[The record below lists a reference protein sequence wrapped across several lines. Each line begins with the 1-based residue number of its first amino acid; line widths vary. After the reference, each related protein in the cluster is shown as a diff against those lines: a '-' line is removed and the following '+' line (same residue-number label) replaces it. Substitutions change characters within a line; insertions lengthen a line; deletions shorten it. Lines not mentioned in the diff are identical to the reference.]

1 MNKTILLI
9 TLVFI
14 VSCSNSTDDVDV
26 QTIVIKGGEIHT
38 GMNEESFVGDILIE
52 GDTILEVS
60 RNSLKGDIVVDASNK
75 IITPGV
81 IAPDTQIGILEIG
94 AISETRDGGSD
105 IYSMGFSVYDAINPN
120 STLIPWNRSNGVTSA
135 ITLPDFNWD
144 PLSGMASFL
153 LLDSSLKVNGIP
165 DVALTGEIGAL
176 SSGSRAESLILLRDL
191 LEFASTLDENDISS
205 QRNIS
210 EAIWGYKIGYS
221 MDLQPRDVI
230 ALYNLLNN
238 NLPLII
244 KTNRASD
251 ILKLID
257 IKKQYGLNLILMSA
271 QEAELVKDDIAEN
284 NIPVII
290 NPFDNIPDSFDELA
304 SNIRIASSLEE
315 AGIKVMFSESRTH
328 NYHLIRQGAGNA
340 VANGMSYTGA
350 IMALTSNVAKSFSI
364 PDRGIIKKG
373 MKADIVIW
381 DDDPLEPST
390 FPHKV
395 FINGNDMDLTTRSS
409 RLTERYINKDSL
421 PNTYK

>member
-1 MNKTILLI
+1 MIRI
-9 TLVFI
+9 IFCFAFCFI
-14 VSCSNSTDDVDV
+14 SISAYS

-38 GMNEESFVGDILIE
+38 GLNEEPFVGDILID

-60 RNSLKGDIVVDASNK
+60 TKSLKGDVVVDASNK
-75 IITPGV
+75 IVTPGV

-94 AISETRDGGSD
+94 AISETRDGDSD

-144 PLSGMASFL
+144 PLSGMASYL
-153 LLDSSLKVNGIP
+153 LLDGSLRVNGMP
-165 DVALTGEIGAL
+165 DVALTGEIGAI
-176 SSGSRAESLILLRDL
+176 SSGSRAESLILLKDL
-191 LEFASTLDENDISS
+191 LEFASTLDEKDMSS
-205 QRNIS
+205 PKKIS
-210 EAIWGYKIGYS
+210 EAIEDFEIAEL
-221 MDLQPRDVI
+221 MDLHPRDVI

-257 IKKQYGLNLILMSA
+257 IKKLYGLNLILMSA
-271 QEAELVKDDIAEN
+271 QEAELVKNEIAEN
-284 NIPVII
+284 KIPVII

-304 SNIRIASSLEE
+304 SNIRISASLEE
-315 AGIKVMFSESRTH
+315 VGIKVMFSESRTH

-350 IMALTSNVAKSFSI
+350 IMALTSNVAKSFNI
-364 PDRGIIKKG
+364 TDRGILKKG
-373 MKADIVIW
+373 MKADIVVW
-381 DDDPLEPST
+381 EDDPLEPST
-390 FPHKV
+390 FPMKV
-395 FINGNDMDLTTRSS
+395 FIDGNDMDLTTRSS
-409 RLTERYINKDSL
+409 RLTERYVDKRDL

>member
-1 MNKTILLI
+1 MIKIIYCLALS
-9 TLVFI
+9 FI
-14 VSCSNSTDDVDV
+14 SISAFS
-26 QTIVIKGGEIHT
+26 QTIVIKGGEIYT
-38 GMNEESFVGDILIE
+38 GLNQESFIGDILIE

-60 RNSLKGDIVVDASNK
+60 TKPLKGDVVVDASNK

-94 AISETRDGGSD
+94 AISETRDGDSD

-153 LLDSSLKVNGIP
+153 LLDGSLRVNGMP

-191 LEFASTLDENDISS
+191 LEFAAILDEKDMASS
-205 QRNIS
+205 KKIS
-210 EAIWGYKIGYS
+210 EAIEDFEIAEL

-238 NLPLII
+238 SLPFII

-257 IKKQYGLNLILMSA
+257 IKKLYGLNLVLMSA
-271 QEAELVKDDIAEN
+271 QEATLVADEIAEN

-304 SNIRIASSLEE
+304 SNIRIASSLEK

-340 VANGMSYTGA
+340 VANGMSYIGA
-350 IMALTSNVAKSFSI
+350 IMALTSNVAESFNISE
-364 PDRGIIKKG
+364 RGRLQQG
-373 MKADIVIW
+373 MKADLVIW
-381 DDDPLEPST
+381 EGDPLEPST
-390 FPHKV
+390 FPSKV
-395 FINGNDMDLTTRSS
+395 YINGNDMDLSTRSS
-409 RLTERYINKDSL
+409 RLTERYIDKRDL

>member
-1 MNKTILLI
+1 MIKIIYCLALSFI
-9 TLVFI
+9 SISAFSQTL
-14 VSCSNSTDDVDV
+14 
-26 QTIVIKGGEIHT
+26 VIKGGEIYT
-38 GMNEESFVGDILIE
+38 GLNQESFIGDILIE

-60 RNSLKGDIVVDASNK
+60 TKPLKGDVVVDASNK

-94 AISETRDGGSD
+94 AISETRDGDSD
-105 IYSMGFSVYDAINPN
+105 IYSMGFSVFDAINPN

-153 LLDSSLKVNGIP
+153 LLDGSLRVNGMP

-191 LEFASTLDENDISS
+191 LDFASILDEKDMASS
-205 QRNIS
+205 KKIS
-210 EAIWGYKIGYS
+210 EAIEDFEIAEL

-257 IKKQYGLNLILMSA
+257 IKKLYGLNLVLMSA
-271 QEAELVKDDIAEN
+271 QEATLVANEIAEN

-304 SNIRIASSLEE
+304 SNIRIASSLEK

-340 VANGMSYTGA
+340 VANGMSYIGA
-350 IMALTSNVAKSFSI
+350 IMALTSNVAESFNI
-364 PDRGIIKKG
+364 PERGRLQQG
-373 MKADIVIW
+373 MKADLVIW
-381 DDDPLEPST
+381 EGDPLEPST
-390 FPHKV
+390 FPSKV
-395 FINGNDMDLTTRSS
+395 FINGNDMDLSTRSS
-409 RLTERYINKDSL
+409 RLTERYIDKRDL

>member
-1 MNKTILLI
+1 MIKKIFCFALSFLSINA
-9 TLVFI
+9 F
-14 VSCSNSTDDVDV
+14 S
-26 QTIVIKGGEIHT
+26 QTIVIKGGEIYT
-38 GMNEESFVGDILIE
+38 GLNEEPFIGDILIE

-60 RNSLKGDIVVDASNK
+60 KTPLEGDVIVDAANQ

-94 AISETRDGGSD
+94 AISETRDGDSNM
-105 IYSMGFSVYDAINPN
+105 YSMGFSVYDAINPN

-144 PLSGMASFL
+144 PLSGMASYFL
-153 LLDSSLKVNGIP
+153 LDGSLRVNGIA
-165 DVALTGEIGAL
+165 DIALTGEIGAL
-176 SSGSRAESLILLRDL
+176 SSGSRAESLILLKDL
-191 LEFASTLDENDISS
+191 LEFASTLSEKDISS
-205 QRNIS
+205 PKEIS
-210 EAIWGYKIGYS
+210 EAMEDFEITYL
-221 MDLQPRDVI
+221 MELQPRDVI
-230 ALYNLLNN
+230 ALYKLLNN

-244 KTNRASD
+244 NVNRASD

-257 IKKQYGLNLILMSA
+257 IKKLYGLNLILMSA
-271 QEAELVKDDIAEN
+271 QEAELVKDEIAEN

-304 SNIRIASSLEE
+304 SNIRIAASLEE
-315 AGIKVMFSESRTH
+315 EGIKIMFSESRTH

-350 IMALTSNVAKSFSI
+350 IMALTSNVAKSFNI
-364 PDRGIIKKG
+364 TDRGTLEKG

-381 DDDPLEPST
+381 EDDPLEPST
-390 FPHKV
+390 YPNKV

-409 RLTERYINKDSL
+409 RLTERYVDKSDL
-421 PNTYK
+421 PSTYK

>member
-1 MNKTILLI
+1 MNKKIFFFALCLI
-9 TLVFI
+9 SISAL
-14 VSCSNSTDDVDV
+14 SK
-26 QTIVIKGGEIHT
+26 TIVIKGGEIHT
-38 GMNEESFVGDILIE
+38 GLNEESFVGDILIE

-60 RNSLKGDIVVDASNK
+60 SKSLRGDITIDASDK

-94 AISETRDGGSD
+94 AISETTDGGSD
-105 IYSMGFSVYDAINPN
+105 IYSMGFSVYEAINPN

-153 LLDSSLKVNGIP
+153 ILDSNLRVNGLP

-176 SSGSRAESLILLRDL
+176 SSGSRAESLILLKDL
-191 LEFASTLDENDISS
+191 LELASTLDEKDISS
-205 QRNIS
+205 PKKIS
-210 EAIWGYKIGYS
+210 EAVEDFEIAET
-221 MDLQPRDVI
+221 MDLHPRDVI

-238 NLPLII
+238 DLPLII

-257 IKKQYGLNLILMSA
+257 IKKLYGLNLILMSA
-271 QEAELVKDDIAEN
+271 QEAELVKEEIAVN
-284 NIPVII
+284 NISVIV

-304 SNIRIASSLEE
+304 SNIRIAASLEK

-350 IMALTSNVAKSFSI
+350 IMALTSNVAKSFNI
-364 PDRGIIKKG
+364 PDRGILEKG

-381 DDDPLEPST
+381 EDDPLEPST
-390 FPHKV
+390 FPAKV
-395 FINGNDMDLTTRSS
+395 FINGIDMDLTTRSS
-409 RLTERYINKDSL
+409 RLTKRYVDKRDL

>member
-1 MNKTILLI
+1 MNKVIFFFALSLI
-9 TLVFI
+9 SIHTY
-14 VSCSNSTDDVDV
+14 S
-26 QTIVIKGGEIHT
+26 QTTVIRGGEIHT
-38 GMNEESFVGDILIE
+38 GLNEEPFIGDILIE

-60 RNSLKGDIVVDASNK
+60 RNALKGDFIIDAANS

-94 AISETRDGGSD
+94 ALSETRDGDSNM
-105 IYSMGFSVYDAINPN
+105 YSMGFSVYDAINPN

-144 PLSGMASFL
+144 PLSGMASYFL
-153 LLDSSLKVNGIP
+153 LDGSLRVNGIP
-165 DVALTGEIGAL
+165 DIALTGEIGAI
-176 SSGSRAESLILLRDL
+176 SSGSRAESLILLKDL
-191 LEFASTLDENDISS
+191 LEFASNLSEKDISS
-205 QRNIS
+205 SMKIS
-210 EAIWGYKIGYS
+210 EAMES
-221 MDLQPRDVI
+221 FEVTELMELQPRDVI
-230 ALYNLLNN
+230 ALYNLLNK

-244 KTNRASD
+244 NVNRASD

-257 IKKQYGLNLILMSA
+257 IKKIYGLNLILMSA
-271 QEAELVKDDIAEN
+271 QEAELVKNEIAEN
-284 NIPVII
+284 SIPVII

-304 SNIRIASSLEE
+304 SSIRIAASLEK

-350 IMALTSNVAKSFSI
+350 IMALTSNVAKSFNI
-364 PDRGIIKKG
+364 PDRGILQKG

-381 DDDPLEPST
+381 ENDPLEPST
-390 FPHKV
+390 FPEKV
-395 FINGNDMDLTTRSS
+395 FINGNEMDLTTRSS
-409 RLTERYINKDSL
+409 RLTKRYTDKRDL

>member
-1 MNKTILLI
+1 MNKVIFFFALSLI
-9 TLVFI
+9 SIHTY
-14 VSCSNSTDDVDV
+14 S
-26 QTIVIKGGEIHT
+26 QTTVIRGGEIHT
-38 GMNEESFVGDILIE
+38 GLNEEPFVGDILIE

-60 RNSLKGDIVVDASNK
+60 RNALKGDLIIDAANS

-94 AISETRDGGSD
+94 ALSETRDGDSNM
-105 IYSMGFSVYDAINPN
+105 YSMGFSVYDAINPN

-144 PLSGMASFL
+144 PLSGMASYFL
-153 LLDSSLKVNGIP
+153 LDGSLRVNGIP
-165 DVALTGEIGAL
+165 DIALTGEIGAI
-176 SSGSRAESLILLRDL
+176 SSGSRAESLILLKDL
-191 LEFASTLDENDISS
+191 LEFASNLSEKDISS
-205 QRNIS
+205 SMKIS
-210 EAIWGYKIGYS
+210 EAMESFEVAKL
-221 MDLQPRDVI
+221 MELQPRDVI
-230 ALYNLLNN
+230 ALYNLLNKK
-238 NLPLII
+238 LPLII
-244 KTNRASD
+244 NVNRASD

-257 IKKQYGLNLILMSA
+257 IKKLYGLNLILMSA
-271 QEAELVKDDIAEN
+271 QEAELVKNEIAKN
-284 NIPVII
+284 SIPVII

-304 SNIRIASSLEE
+304 SSIRIAASLEE

-350 IMALTSNVAKSFSI
+350 IMALTSNVAKSFNI
-364 PDRGIIKKG
+364 PDRGILQKG

-381 DDDPLEPST
+381 EDDPLEPST
-390 FPHKV
+390 FPEKV

-409 RLTERYINKDSL
+409 RLTKRYTDKRDL

>member
-1 MNKTILLI
+1 MIKIIYCLALSFI
-9 TLVFI
+9 SISAFSQTL
-14 VSCSNSTDDVDV
+14 
-26 QTIVIKGGEIHT
+26 VIKGGEIYT
-38 GMNEESFVGDILIE
+38 GLNQESFIGDILIE

-60 RNSLKGDIVVDASNK
+60 TKPLKGDVVVDASNK

-94 AISETRDGGSD
+94 AISETRDGDSD
-105 IYSMGFSVYDAINPN
+105 IYSMGFSVFDAINPN

-153 LLDSSLKVNGIP
+153 LLDGSLRVNGMP

-191 LEFASTLDENDISS
+191 LDFASILDEKDMASS
-205 QRNIS
+205 KKIS
-210 EAIWGYKIGYS
+210 EAIEDFEIAEL

-257 IKKQYGLNLILMSA
+257 IKKLYGLNLVLMSA
-271 QEAELVKDDIAEN
+271 QEATLVADEIAEN

-304 SNIRIASSLEE
+304 SNIRIAASLEK

-350 IMALTSNVAKSFSI
+350 IMALTSNVAESFNI
-364 PDRGIIKKG
+364 PERGRLQQG
-373 MKADIVIW
+373 MKADLVIW
-381 DDDPLEPST
+381 EGDPLEPST
-390 FPHKV
+390 FPSKV
-395 FINGNDMDLTTRSS
+395 YINGNDMDLSTRSS
-409 RLTERYINKDSL
+409 RLTERYVDKRDL

>member
-1 MNKTILLI
+1 MNKIIYCFALS
-9 TLVFI
+9 FI
-14 VSCSNSTDDVDV
+14 STSIFS
-26 QTIVIKGGEIHT
+26 QTTVIKGGEIHT
-38 GMNEESFVGDILIE
+38 GLNQESFVGDILIE

-60 RNSLKGDIVVDASNK
+60 TNPLKGDIVVDATNK

-94 AISETRDGGSD
+94 AISETRDGDSEM
-105 IYSMGFSVYDAINPN
+105 YSMGFSVYDAINPN

-153 LLDSSLKVNGIP
+153 LLDGSLRVNGMA
-165 DVALTGEIGAL
+165 DVALTGEIGAV

-191 LEFASTLDENDISS
+191 LEFASVLDEKDMASPKK
-205 QRNIS
+205 IS
-210 EAIWGYKIGYS
+210 EAIEDFEIAEL

-257 IKKQYGLNLILMSA
+257 IKNLYELNLILMSA
-271 QEAELVKDDIAEN
+271 QEAELVKGDIAKN
-284 NIPVII
+284 NIPVIV

-304 SNIRIASSLEE
+304 SNIRIAASLEE

-350 IMALTSNVAKSFSI
+350 IMALTSNVAKSFNI
-364 PDRGIIKKG
+364 PDRGLLQNG

-381 DDDPLEPST
+381 EDDPLEPST
-390 FPHKV
+390 FPVKV
-395 FINGNDMDLTTRSS
+395 FRNGNDMDLTTRSS
-409 RLTERYINKDSL
+409 RLTERYVDKRDL

>member
-1 MNKTILLI
+1 MNKKIFFFALCLI
-9 TLVFI
+9 SISAL
-14 VSCSNSTDDVDV
+14 SK
-26 QTIVIKGGEIHT
+26 TIVIKGGEIHT
-38 GMNEESFVGDILIE
+38 GLNEESFVGDILIE

-60 RNSLKGDIVVDASNK
+60 SKSLRGDITIDASDK

-94 AISETRDGGSD
+94 AISETTDGGSD
-105 IYSMGFSVYDAINPN
+105 IYSMGFSVYEAINPN

-153 LLDSSLKVNGIP
+153 ILDSNLRVNGLP

-176 SSGSRAESLILLRDL
+176 SSGSRAESLILLKDL
-191 LEFASTLDENDISS
+191 LELASTLDEKDISS
-205 QRNIS
+205 SKKIS
-210 EAIWGYKIGYS
+210 EAVDDFEIAET
-221 MDLQPRDVI
+221 MDLHPRDVI

-238 NLPLII
+238 DLPLII

-257 IKKQYGLNLILMSA
+257 IKKLYGLNLILMSA
-271 QEAELVKDDIAEN
+271 QEAELVKEEIAVN
-284 NIPVII
+284 NISVIV

-304 SNIRIASSLEE
+304 SNIRIAASLEK

-350 IMALTSNVAKSFSI
+350 IMALTSNVAKSFNI
-364 PDRGIIKKG
+364 PDRGSLEKG

-381 DDDPLEPST
+381 EADPLEPST
-390 FPHKV
+390 FPAKV

-409 RLTERYINKDSL
+409 RLTKRYIDKRDL

>member
-1 MNKTILLI
+1 MIRIIYCFALC
-9 TLVFI
+9 FI
-14 VSCSNSTDDVDV
+14 SISAYS

-38 GMNEESFVGDILIE
+38 GLNEEPFIGDILIQ

-60 RNSLKGDIVVDASNK
+60 TKSLKGDVVVDASNK

-94 AISETRDGGSD
+94 AISETRDGDSD

-144 PLSGMASFL
+144 PLSGMASYL
-153 LLDSSLKVNGIP
+153 LLDGSLRVNGMP
-165 DVALTGEIGAL
+165 DVALTGEIGAV
-176 SSGSRAESLILLRDL
+176 SSGSRAESLILLKDL
-191 LEFASTLDENDISS
+191 LEFASMLDEKDMSS
-205 QRNIS
+205 PKKIS
-210 EAIWGYKIGYS
+210 EAIEDFEIAEL
-221 MDLQPRDVI
+221 MDLHPRDVI

-238 NLPLII
+238 NLPLVI

-257 IKKQYGLNLILMSA
+257 IKKLYGLNLILMSA
-271 QEAELVKDDIAEN
+271 QEAELVKNEIAEN
-284 NIPVII
+284 KIPVII

-304 SNIRIASSLEE
+304 SNIRISASLEE
-315 AGIKVMFSESRTH
+315 VGIKVMFSESRTH

-350 IMALTSNVAKSFSI
+350 IMALTSNVAKSFNI
-364 PDRGIIKKG
+364 TDRGILKKG
-373 MKADIVIW
+373 MKADIVVW
-381 DDDPLEPST
+381 EDDPLEPST
-390 FPHKV
+390 FPMKV
-395 FINGNDMDLTTRSS
+395 FIDGNDMDLTTRSS
-409 RLTERYINKDSL
+409 RLTERYVDKRDL

>member
-1 MNKTILLI
+1 MNKVIFFFALSLI
-9 TLVFI
+9 SIHTY
-14 VSCSNSTDDVDV
+14 S
-26 QTIVIKGGEIHT
+26 QTTVIRGGEIHT
-38 GMNEESFVGDILIE
+38 GLNEEPFVGDILIE

-60 RNSLKGDIVVDASNK
+60 RNALKGDLIIDAANS

-94 AISETRDGGSD
+94 ALSETRDGDSNM
-105 IYSMGFSVYDAINPN
+105 YSMGFSVYDAINPN

-144 PLSGMASFL
+144 PLSGMASYFL
-153 LLDSSLKVNGIP
+153 LDGSLRVNGIP
-165 DVALTGEIGAL
+165 DIALTGEIGAI
-176 SSGSRAESLILLRDL
+176 SSGSRAESLILLKDL
-191 LEFASTLDENDISS
+191 LEFASNLSEKDISS
-205 QRNIS
+205 SMKIS
-210 EAIWGYKIGYS
+210 EAMES
-221 MDLQPRDVI
+221 FEVAELMELQPRDVI
-230 ALYNLLNN
+230 ALYNLLNKK
-238 NLPLII
+238 LPLII
-244 KTNRASD
+244 NVNRASD

-257 IKKQYGLNLILMSA
+257 IKKLYGLNLILMSA
-271 QEAELVKDDIAEN
+271 QEAELVKNEIAKN
-284 NIPVII
+284 SIPVII

-304 SNIRIASSLEE
+304 SSIRIAASLEE

-350 IMALTSNVAKSFSI
+350 IMALTSNVAKSFNI
-364 PDRGIIKKG
+364 PDRGILQKG

-381 DDDPLEPST
+381 EDDPLEPST
-390 FPHKV
+390 FPEKV

-409 RLTERYINKDSL
+409 RLTKRYTDKRDL

>member
-1 MNKTILLI
+1 MIRIIYCFALCFLSI
-9 TLVFI
+9 
-14 VSCSNSTDDVDV
+14 SAYS

-38 GMNEESFVGDILIE
+38 GLNEEPFVGDILIE

-60 RNSLKGDIVVDASNK
+60 TKSLKGDVVVDASNK

-94 AISETRDGGSD
+94 AISETRDGDSD

-144 PLSGMASFL
+144 PLSGMASYL
-153 LLDSSLKVNGIP
+153 LLDGSLRVNGMP
-165 DVALTGEIGAL
+165 DVALTGEIGAV
-176 SSGSRAESLILLRDL
+176 SSGSRAERLIVVKDL
-191 LEFASTLDENDISS
+191 LEFASKLDEKDMSS
-205 QRNIS
+205 PKKIS
-210 EAIWGYKIGYS
+210 EAIEDFEIAEL
-221 MDLQPRDVI
+221 MDLHPRDVI
-230 ALYNLLNN
+230 ALYNLLNK
-238 NLPLII
+238 NLPLVI

-257 IKKQYGLNLILMSA
+257 IKKLYRLNLILMSA
-271 QEAELVKDDIAEN
+271 QEAELVKNEIAEN
-284 NIPVII
+284 KIPVII

-304 SNIRIASSLEE
+304 SNIRISASLEE
-315 AGIKVMFSESRTH
+315 VGIKVMFSESRTH

-350 IMALTSNVAKSFSI
+350 IMALTSNVAKSFNI
-364 PDRGIIKKG
+364 TDRGILKKG
-373 MKADIVIW
+373 MKADIVVW

-390 FPHKV
+390 FPMKV
-395 FINGNDMDLTTRSS
+395 FIDGNDMDLTTRSS
-409 RLTERYINKDSL
+409 RLTERYVDKRDL

>member
-1 MNKTILLI
+1 MIKIIHCLA
-9 TLVFI
+9 VSFI
-14 VSCSNSTDDVDV
+14 SISAFS
-26 QTIVIKGGEIHT
+26 QKIVIKGGEIYT
-38 GMNEESFVGDILIE
+38 GLNQESFIGDILIE
-52 GDTILEVS
+52 GNTILEVS
-60 RNSLKGDIVVDASNK
+60 TKSLKGDVVVDASNK

-94 AISETRDGGSD
+94 AISETRDGDSD
-105 IYSMGFSVYDAINPN
+105 IYSMGFSVFDAINPN

-153 LLDSSLKVNGIP
+153 LLDGSLRVNGMA

-191 LEFASTLDENDISS
+191 LEFASILDEKDMASS
-205 QRNIS
+205 KKIS
-210 EAIWGYKIGYS
+210 EAIEDFEIAEL

-257 IKKQYGLNLILMSA
+257 IKKLYGLNLVLMSA
-271 QEAELVKDDIAEN
+271 QEATLVADEIAVN
-284 NIPVII
+284 NIPVIV

-304 SNIRIASSLEE
+304 SNIRIAASLEK

-350 IMALTSNVAKSFSI
+350 IMALTSNVAESFNI
-364 PDRGIIKKG
+364 PERGRLQQG
-373 MKADIVIW
+373 MKADLVIW
-381 DDDPLEPST
+381 GGDPLEPST
-390 FPHKV
+390 FPSKV
-395 FINGNDMDLTTRSS
+395 YINGNDMDLSTRSS
-409 RLTERYINKDSL
+409 RLTERYIDKRDL

>member
-1 MNKTILLI
+1 MIKII
-9 TLVFI
+9 YCLVLSF
-14 VSCSNSTDDVDV
+14 VSISAFS
-26 QTIVIKGGEIHT
+26 QTIVIKGGEIYT
-38 GMNEESFVGDILIE
+38 GLNQESFIGDILIE

-60 RNSLKGDIVVDASNK
+60 TQSLKGDVVVDASNK

-94 AISETRDGGSD
+94 AISETRDGDSD

-153 LLDSSLKVNGIP
+153 LLDGSLRVNGIP

-191 LEFASTLDENDISS
+191 LEFASILDEKDMASS
-205 QRNIS
+205 KKIS
-210 EAIWGYKIGYS
+210 EAIEDFEIAEL
-221 MDLQPRDVI
+221 MDLQPRDVM

-257 IKKQYGLNLILMSA
+257 IKKLYGLNLVLMSA
-271 QEAELVKDDIAEN
+271 QEATLVADEIAEN

-304 SNIRIASSLEE
+304 SNIRIASSLEK

-340 VANGMSYTGA
+340 VANGMSYIGA
-350 IMALTSNVAKSFSI
+350 IMALTSNVAESFNI
-364 PDRGIIKKG
+364 PERGRLQQG
-373 MKADIVIW
+373 MKADLVIW
-381 DDDPLEPST
+381 ADDPLEPST
-390 FPHKV
+390 FPSKV
-395 FINGNDMDLTTRSS
+395 FINGNDMDLSTRAS
-409 RLTERYINKDSL
+409 RLTERYIDKRDL

>member
-1 MNKTILLI
+1 MNKIIYCFALSLI
-9 TLVFI
+9 
-14 VSCSNSTDDVDV
+14 STSIFS
-26 QTIVIKGGEIHT
+26 QTTVIKGGEIHT
-38 GMNEESFVGDILIE
+38 GLNQESFIGDILIE

-60 RNSLKGDIVVDASNK
+60 SNPLKGDIVVDATNK
-75 IITPGV
+75 VITPGV

-94 AISETRDGGSD
+94 AISETRDGDSEM
-105 IYSMGFSVYDAINPN
+105 YSMGFSVYDAINPN

-153 LLDSSLKVNGIP
+153 LLDGSLRVNGMA
-165 DVALTGEIGAL
+165 DVALTGEIGAV

-191 LEFASTLDENDISS
+191 LEFASALEEKDMASPKK
-205 QRNIS
+205 IS
-210 EAIWGYKIGYS
+210 EAIEDFEIAEL

-257 IKKQYGLNLILMSA
+257 IKNLYELNLILMSA
-271 QEAELVKDDIAEN
+271 QEAELVKGDIAKN
-284 NIPVII
+284 NIPVIV

-304 SNIRIASSLEE
+304 SNIRIAASLEE

-350 IMALTSNVAKSFSI
+350 IMALTSNVAKSFNI
-364 PDRGIIKKG
+364 PDRGLLQNG

-381 DDDPLEPST
+381 EDDPLEPST
-390 FPHKV
+390 FPVKV

-409 RLTERYINKDSL
+409 RLTERYIDKRDL

>member
-1 MNKTILLI
+1 MIRIIYCFALC
-9 TLVFI
+9 FI
-14 VSCSNSTDDVDV
+14 SISAFS

-38 GMNEESFVGDILIE
+38 GLNEEPFVGDILIQ

-60 RNSLKGDIVVDASNK
+60 TKSLKGDVVVDATNK

-94 AISETRDGGSD
+94 AISETRDGDSD

-144 PLSGMASFL
+144 PLSGMASYL
-153 LLDSSLKVNGIP
+153 LLDGSLRVNGMP
-165 DVALTGEIGAL
+165 DVALTGEIGAI
-176 SSGSRAESLILLRDL
+176 SSGSRAESLILLKDL
-191 LEFASTLDENDISS
+191 LEFASTLDEKDMSS
-205 QRNIS
+205 PKKIS
-210 EAIWGYKIGYS
+210 EAIEDFEIAEL
-221 MDLQPRDVI
+221 MDLHPRDVI

-257 IKKQYGLNLILMSA
+257 IKKLYGLNLILMSA
-271 QEAELVKDDIAEN
+271 QEAELVKNEIAEN

-304 SNIRIASSLEE
+304 SNIRISASLEE
-315 AGIKVMFSESRTH
+315 VGIKVMFSESRTH

-350 IMALTSNVAKSFSI
+350 IMALTSNVAKSFNI
-364 PDRGIIKKG
+364 TDRGILKKG
-373 MKADIVIW
+373 MKADIVVW
-381 DDDPLEPST
+381 EDDPLEPST
-390 FPHKV
+390 FPMKV
-395 FINGNDMDLTTRSS
+395 FIDGNDMDLTTRSS
-409 RLTERYINKDSL
+409 RLTERYVDKRDL

>member
-1 MNKTILLI
+1 MIKKIFCFALSFLSINA
-9 TLVFI
+9 F
-14 VSCSNSTDDVDV
+14 S
-26 QTIVIKGGEIHT
+26 QTIVIKGGEIYT
-38 GMNEESFVGDILIE
+38 GLNEEPFIGDILIE

-60 RNSLKGDIVVDASNK
+60 KTPLEGDVIVDAANQ

-94 AISETRDGGSD
+94 AISETRDGDSNM
-105 IYSMGFSVYDAINPN
+105 YSMGFSVYDAINPN

-144 PLSGMASFL
+144 PLSGMASYFL
-153 LLDSSLKVNGIP
+153 LDGSLRVNGIA
-165 DVALTGEIGAL
+165 DIALTGEIGAL
-176 SSGSRAESLILLRDL
+176 SSGSRAESLILLKDL
-191 LEFASTLDENDISS
+191 LEFASTLSEKDISS
-205 QRNIS
+205 PKEIS
-210 EAIWGYKIGYS
+210 EAMEDFEITYL
-221 MDLQPRDVI
+221 MELQPRDVI
-230 ALYNLLNN
+230 ALYKLLNN

-244 KTNRASD
+244 NVNRASD

-257 IKKQYGLNLILMSA
+257 IKKLYGLNLILMSA
-271 QEAELVKDDIAEN
+271 QEAELVKDEIAEN

-304 SNIRIASSLEE
+304 SNIRIAASLEE
-315 AGIKVMFSESRTH
+315 AGIKIMFSESRTH

-350 IMALTSNVAKSFSI
+350 IMALTSNVAKSFNI
-364 PDRGIIKKG
+364 TDRGTLEKG

-381 DDDPLEPST
+381 EDDPLEPST
-390 FPHKV
+390 YPNKV

-409 RLTERYINKDSL
+409 RLTERYVDKSDL
-421 PNTYK
+421 PSTYK

>member
-1 MNKTILLI
+1 MIKIIYCLALSFI
-9 TLVFI
+9 SISAFSQTL
-14 VSCSNSTDDVDV
+14 
-26 QTIVIKGGEIHT
+26 VIKGGEIYT
-38 GMNEESFVGDILIE
+38 GLNQESFIGDILIE

-60 RNSLKGDIVVDASNK
+60 TKPLKGDVVVDASNK

-94 AISETRDGGSD
+94 AISETRDGDSD

-144 PLSGMASFL
+144 PLSGRASVL
-153 LLDSSLKVNGIP
+153 LLDGSLRVNGMR

-191 LEFASTLDENDISS
+191 LEFASILDEKDMASS
-205 QRNIS
+205 KKIS
-210 EAIWGYKIGYS
+210 EAIEDFEIAEL

-257 IKKQYGLNLILMSA
+257 IKKLYGLNLILMSA
-271 QEAELVKDDIAEN
+271 QEATLVADEIAEN

-304 SNIRIASSLEE
+304 SNIRIASSLEK

-340 VANGMSYTGA
+340 VANGMSYIGA
-350 IMALTSNVAKSFSI
+350 IMALTSNVAKSFNI
-364 PDRGIIKKG
+364 PDRGLLQNG

-381 DDDPLEPST
+381 EDDPLEPST
-390 FPHKV
+390 FPVKV

-409 RLTERYINKDSL
+409 RLTERYVDKRDL

>member
-1 MNKTILLI
+1 MIKIIYCLALS
-9 TLVFI
+9 FI
-14 VSCSNSTDDVDV
+14 SSSAFS
-26 QTIVIKGGEIHT
+26 QTIVIKGGEIYT
-38 GMNEESFVGDILIE
+38 GLNQESFIGHILIE

-60 RNSLKGDIVVDASNK
+60 TKPLKGDVIVDASNK

-94 AISETRDGGSD
+94 AISETRDGDSD

-153 LLDSSLKVNGIP
+153 LLDGSLRVNGMP

-191 LEFASTLDENDISS
+191 LEFASVLDEKDMSSSKKISG
-205 QRNIS
+205 
-210 EAIWGYKIGYS
+210 AIEDFEIAEL

-230 ALYNLLNN
+230 ALYNLLNK

-257 IKKQYGLNLILMSA
+257 IKKLYGLNLVLMSA
-271 QEAELVKDDIAEN
+271 QEATLVADEIAEN
-284 NIPVII
+284 NIPVIV

-304 SNIRIASSLEE
+304 SNIRIASSLEK

-350 IMALTSNVAKSFSI
+350 IMALTSNVAESFNI
-364 PDRGIIKKG
+364 PERGRLQQG
-373 MKADIVIW
+373 MKADLVIW
-381 DDDPLEPST
+381 GGDPLEPST
-390 FPHKV
+390 FPSKV
-395 FINGNDMDLTTRSS
+395 YINGNDMDLSTRSS
-409 RLTERYINKDSL
+409 RLTERYIDKRDL

>member
-1 MNKTILLI
+1 MIRIIYCFALCFISISAYSQTIL
-9 TLVFI
+9 
-14 VSCSNSTDDVDV
+14 
-26 QTIVIKGGEIHT
+26 IKGGEIHT
-38 GMNEESFVGDILIE
+38 GLNEEPFVGDILIE

-60 RNSLKGDIVVDASNK
+60 TKSLKGDVVVDASNK

-94 AISETRDGGSD
+94 AISETRDGDSD

-120 STLIPWNRSNGVTSA
+120 SLIPWNRSNGVTSA

-144 PLSGMASFL
+144 PLSGMASYL
-153 LLDSSLKVNGIP
+153 LLDGSLRVNGMP
-165 DVALTGEIGAL
+165 DVALTGEIGAV
-176 SSGSRAESLILLRDL
+176 SSGSRAESLILLKDL
-191 LEFASTLDENDISS
+191 LEFASTLDEKDMSS
-205 QRNIS
+205 PKKIS
-210 EAIWGYKIGYS
+210 EAIEDFEIAEL
-221 MDLQPRDVI
+221 MDLHPRDVI

-257 IKKQYGLNLILMSA
+257 IKKLYGLNLILMSA
-271 QEAELVKDDIAEN
+271 QEAALVKNEIAEN
-284 NIPVII
+284 KIPVII

-304 SNIRIASSLEE
+304 SNIRISASLEE
-315 AGIKVMFSESRTH
+315 VGIKVMFSESRTH

-350 IMALTSNVAKSFSI
+350 IMALTSNVAKSFNI
-364 PDRGIIKKG
+364 TDRGILKKG
-373 MKADIVIW
+373 MKADIVVW
-381 DDDPLEPST
+381 EDDPLEPST
-390 FPHKV
+390 FPMKV
-395 FINGNDMDLTTRSS
+395 FIDGNDMDLTTRSS
-409 RLTERYINKDSL
+409 RLTERYVDKRDL

>member
-1 MNKTILLI
+1 MIKIIYCLALSFI
-9 TLVFI
+9 SISAFSQTL
-14 VSCSNSTDDVDV
+14 
-26 QTIVIKGGEIHT
+26 VIKGGEIYT
-38 GMNEESFVGDILIE
+38 GLNQESFIGDILIE

-60 RNSLKGDIVVDASNK
+60 TKPLKGDVVVDASNK

-94 AISETRDGGSD
+94 AISETRDGDSD
-105 IYSMGFSVYDAINPN
+105 IYSMGFSVFDAINPN

-153 LLDSSLKVNGIP
+153 LLDGSLRVNGMP

-191 LEFASTLDENDISS
+191 LEFASILDEKDMASS
-205 QRNIS
+205 KKIS
-210 EAIWGYKIGYS
+210 EAIEDFEIAEL

-257 IKKQYGLNLILMSA
+257 IKKLYRLNLVLMSA
-271 QEAELVKDDIAEN
+271 QEATLVADEIAEN

-304 SNIRIASSLEE
+304 SNIRIASSLEK

-350 IMALTSNVAKSFSI
+350 IMALTSNVAESFNI
-364 PDRGIIKKG
+364 PERGRLQQG
-373 MKADIVIW
+373 MKADLVIW
-381 DDDPLEPST
+381 EGDPLEPST
-390 FPHKV
+390 FPSKV
-395 FINGNDMDLTTRSS
+395 YINGNDMDLSTRSS
-409 RLTERYINKDSL
+409 RLTERYVDKRDL

>member
-1 MNKTILLI
+1 MIRIIFCFALC
-9 TLVFI
+9 FI
-14 VSCSNSTDDVDV
+14 SISAYS

-38 GMNEESFVGDILIE
+38 GLNEEPFVGDILVD

-60 RNSLKGDIVVDASNK
+60 TKSLKGDVVVDASNK
-75 IITPGV
+75 IVTPGV

-94 AISETRDGGSD
+94 AISETRDGDSD

-144 PLSGMASFL
+144 PLSGMASYL
-153 LLDSSLKVNGIP
+153 LLDSSLRVNGMP
-165 DVALTGEIGAL
+165 DVALTGEIGAV
-176 SSGSRAESLILLRDL
+176 SSGSRAESLILLKDL
-191 LEFASTLDENDISS
+191 LEFASMLDEKDMSS
-205 QRNIS
+205 PKKIS
-210 EAIWGYKIGYS
+210 EAIEDFEIAEL
-221 MDLQPRDVI
+221 MDLHPRDVI

-238 NLPLII
+238 NLPLVI

-257 IKKQYGLNLILMSA
+257 IKKLYGLNLILMSA
-271 QEAELVKDDIAEN
+271 QEAELVKNEIAEN
-284 NIPVII
+284 KIPVII

-304 SNIRIASSLEE
+304 SNIRISASLEE
-315 AGIKVMFSESRTH
+315 VGIKVMFSESRTH

-350 IMALTSNVAKSFSI
+350 IMALTSNVAKSFNI
-364 PDRGIIKKG
+364 TDRGILKKG
-373 MKADIVIW
+373 MKADIVVW
-381 DDDPLEPST
+381 EDDPLEPST
-390 FPHKV
+390 FPMKV

-409 RLTERYINKDSL
+409 RLTERYVDKRDL

>member
-1 MNKTILLI
+1 MIRIIYCFALC
-9 TLVFI
+9 FI
-14 VSCSNSTDDVDV
+14 SISAFS

-38 GMNEESFVGDILIE
+38 GLNEEPFVGDILIQ

-60 RNSLKGDIVVDASNK
+60 TKSLKGDLVVDATNK

-94 AISETRDGGSD
+94 AISETRDGDSD

-144 PLSGMASFL
+144 PLSGMASYL
-153 LLDSSLKVNGIP
+153 LLDGSLRVNGMP
-165 DVALTGEIGAL
+165 DVALTGEIGAI
-176 SSGSRAESLILLRDL
+176 SSGSRAESLILLKDL
-191 LEFASTLDENDISS
+191 LEFASTLDEKDMSS
-205 QRNIS
+205 PKKIS
-210 EAIWGYKIGYS
+210 EAIEDFEIAEL
-221 MDLQPRDVI
+221 MDLHPRDVI

-257 IKKQYGLNLILMSA
+257 IKKLYGLNLILMSA
-271 QEAELVKDDIAEN
+271 QEAELVKNEIAEN

-304 SNIRIASSLEE
+304 SNIRISASLEE
-315 AGIKVMFSESRTH
+315 VGIKVMFSESRTH

-350 IMALTSNVAKSFSI
+350 IMALTSNVAKSFNI
-364 PDRGIIKKG
+364 TDRGILKKG
-373 MKADIVIW
+373 MKADIVVW
-381 DDDPLEPST
+381 EDDPLEPST
-390 FPHKV
+390 FPMKV
-395 FINGNDMDLTTRSS
+395 FIDGNDMDLTTRSS
-409 RLTERYINKDSL
+409 RLTERYVDKRDL

>member
-1 MNKTILLI
+1 MSK
-9 TLVFI
+9 
-14 VSCSNSTDDVDV
+14 
-26 QTIVIKGGEIHT
+26 TIVIKGGEIHT
-38 GMNEESFVGDILIE
+38 GLNEESFVGDILIE

-60 RNSLKGDIVVDASNK
+60 SKSLRGDITIDASDK

-94 AISETRDGGSD
+94 SISETTDGGSD
-105 IYSMGFSVYDAINPN
+105 IYSMGFSVYEAINPN

-153 LLDSSLKVNGIP
+153 ILDSNLRVNGLP

-176 SSGSRAESLILLRDL
+176 SSGSRAESLILLKDL
-191 LEFASTLDENDISS
+191 LELASTLDEKDISS
-205 QRNIS
+205 SKKIS
-210 EAIWGYKIGYS
+210 EAVDDFEIAET
-221 MDLQPRDVI
+221 MDLHPRDVI

-238 NLPLII
+238 DLPLII

-257 IKKQYGLNLILMSA
+257 IKKLYGLNLILMSA
-271 QEAELVKDDIAEN
+271 QEAELVKEEIAVN
-284 NIPVII
+284 NISVIV

-304 SNIRIASSLEE
+304 SNIRIAASLEE

-350 IMALTSNVAKSFSI
+350 IMALTSNVAKSFNI
-364 PDRGIIKKG
+364 PDRGSLEKG

-381 DDDPLEPST
+381 EADPLEPST
-390 FPHKV
+390 FPAKV

-409 RLTERYINKDSL
+409 RLTKRYIDKRDL

>member
-1 MNKTILLI
+1 MIRLIYCFALSFISISAFSQTIL
-9 TLVFI
+9 
-14 VSCSNSTDDVDV
+14 
-26 QTIVIKGGEIHT
+26 IKGGEIHT
-38 GMNEESFVGDILIE
+38 GLNEDPFVGDILIE

-60 RNSLKGDIVVDASNK
+60 KISLEGDVIVDAVNK

-94 AISETRDGGSD
+94 ALSETRDGNSNM
-105 IYSMGFSVYDAINPN
+105 YSMGFSVYDAINPN

-144 PLSGMASFL
+144 PLSGMASYFL
-153 LLDSSLKVNGIP
+153 LDGSLRVNGIA
-165 DVALTGEIGAL
+165 DIALTGEIGAL
-176 SSGSRAESLILLRDL
+176 SSGSRAESLILLKDL
-191 LEFASTLDENDISS
+191 LEFASTLNEKDISS
-205 QRNIS
+205 SMQIS
-210 EAIWGYKIGYS
+210 EAMEGFEVAEL
-221 MDLQPRDVI
+221 MELQPRDVI

-244 KTNRASD
+244 KVNRASD

-257 IKKQYGLNLILMSA
+257 IKKLYGLNLILMSA
-271 QEAELVKDDIAEN
+271 QEAELVRDEIAEN
-284 NIPVII
+284 NISVVI

-304 SNIRIASSLEE
+304 SNIRIAASLEE
-315 AGIKVMFSESRTH
+315 VGVKVMFSESRTH

-350 IMALTSNVAKSFSI
+350 IMALTSNVAKSFNI
-364 PDRGIIKKG
+364 ANRGILQKG
-373 MKADIVIW
+373 MKADLVIW
-381 DDDPLEPST
+381 EDDPLEPST
-390 FPHKV
+390 FPEKV

-409 RLTERYINKDSL
+409 RLTERYIDKRDL

>member
-1 MNKTILLI
+1 MIKIIYCLALS
-9 TLVFI
+9 FI
-14 VSCSNSTDDVDV
+14 SISAFS
-26 QTIVIKGGEIHT
+26 QTIVIKGGEIYT
-38 GMNEESFVGDILIE
+38 GLNQESFIGDILIE

-60 RNSLKGDIVVDASNK
+60 TKPLKGDVVVDASNK

-94 AISETRDGGSD
+94 AISETRDGDSD

-153 LLDSSLKVNGIP
+153 LLDGSLRVNGMP

-191 LEFASTLDENDISS
+191 LEFAAILDEKDMASS
-205 QRNIS
+205 KKIS
-210 EAIWGYKIGYS
+210 EAIEDFEIAEL

-230 ALYNLLNN
+230 APYNLLNN
-238 NLPLII
+238 SLPLII

-257 IKKQYGLNLILMSA
+257 IKKLYGLNLVLMSA
-271 QEAELVKDDIAEN
+271 QEATLVADEIAEN

-304 SNIRIASSLEE
+304 SNIRIASSLEK

-340 VANGMSYTGA
+340 VANGMSYIGA
-350 IMALTSNVAKSFSI
+350 IMALTSNVAESFNISE
-364 PDRGIIKKG
+364 RGRLQQG
-373 MKADIVIW
+373 MKADLVIW
-381 DDDPLEPST
+381 EGDPLEPST
-390 FPHKV
+390 FPSKV
-395 FINGNDMDLTTRSS
+395 YINGNDMDLSTRSS
-409 RLTERYINKDSL
+409 RLTERYIDKRDL

>member
-1 MNKTILLI
+1 MNRIIYCFMVSLISINVFSQTIL
-9 TLVFI
+9 
-14 VSCSNSTDDVDV
+14 
-26 QTIVIKGGEIHT
+26 IKGGEIYT
-38 GMNEESFVGDILIE
+38 GLNEESFVGDILIE

-60 RNSLKGDIVVDASNK
+60 IKPLKGDIVVDATNK

-94 AISETRDGGSD
+94 AISETRDGDSD

-153 LLDSSLKVNGIP
+153 LLDGSLRVNGMP
-165 DVALTGEIGAL
+165 DVALTGEIGAV

-191 LEFASTLDENDISS
+191 LEFAATLDEKDVASS
-205 QRNIS
+205 KKLS
-210 EAIWGYKIGYS
+210 EAIEDFEIAEL

-257 IKKQYGLNLILMSA
+257 IKKLYGLNLILMSA
-271 QEAELVKDDIAEN
+271 QEATLVKGDIAEN
-284 NIPVII
+284 NIPVIV

-350 IMALTSNVAKSFSI
+350 IMALTSNVAKSFNI
-364 PDRGIIKKG
+364 PDRGILQKG
-373 MKADIVIW
+373 MKADLVIW
-381 DDDPLEPST
+381 EDDPLEPST
-390 FPHKV
+390 FPTKV
-395 FINGNDMDLTTRSS
+395 FIDGNDMDLSTRSS
-409 RLTERYINKDSL
+409 RLTERYVDKRDL

>member
-1 MNKTILLI
+1 MNKVIFFFALSLI
-9 TLVFI
+9 SI
-14 VSCSNSTDDVDV
+14 HAYS
-26 QTIVIKGGEIHT
+26 QTTVISGGEIHT
-38 GMNEESFVGDILIE
+38 GLNEEPFVGDILIE

-60 RNSLKGDIVVDASNK
+60 RNALKGDLIIDATNS

-94 AISETRDGGSD
+94 ALSETRDGDSNM
-105 IYSMGFSVYDAINPN
+105 YSMGFSVYDAINPN

-144 PLSGMASFL
+144 PLSGMASYFL
-153 LLDSSLKVNGIP
+153 LDGSLRVNGIP
-165 DVALTGEIGAL
+165 DIALTGEIGAI
-176 SSGSRAESLILLRDL
+176 SSGSRAESLILLKDL
-191 LEFASTLDENDISS
+191 LEFASNLSEKDISS
-205 QRNIS
+205 SMKIS
-210 EAIWGYKIGYS
+210 EAMES
-221 MDLQPRDVI
+221 FEVAELMELQPRDVI
-230 ALYNLLNN
+230 ALYNLLNKK
-238 NLPLII
+238 LPLII
-244 KTNRASD
+244 NVNRASD

-257 IKKQYGLNLILMSA
+257 IKKLYGLNLILMSA
-271 QEAELVKDDIAEN
+271 QEAELVKNEIAKN
-284 NIPVII
+284 SIPVII

-304 SNIRIASSLEE
+304 SSIRIAASLEE

-350 IMALTSNVAKSFSI
+350 IMALTSNVAKSFNI
-364 PDRGIIKKG
+364 PDRGILQKG

-381 DDDPLEPST
+381 EDDPLEPST
-390 FPHKV
+390 FPEKV

-409 RLTERYINKDSL
+409 RLTKRYTDKRDL

>member
-1 MNKTILLI
+1 MIKIIYCLALS
-9 TLVFI
+9 FI
-14 VSCSNSTDDVDV
+14 SISAFS
-26 QTIVIKGGEIHT
+26 QTIVIKGGEIYT
-38 GMNEESFVGDILIE
+38 GLNQESFIGDILIE

-60 RNSLKGDIVVDASNK
+60 TKPLKGDVVVDASNK

-94 AISETRDGGSD
+94 AISETRDGDSD

-153 LLDSSLKVNGIP
+153 LLDGSLRVNGIR

-191 LEFASTLDENDISS
+191 LEFASILDGKDMASS
-205 QRNIS
+205 KKIS
-210 EAIWGYKIGYS
+210 EAIEDFEIAEL

-257 IKKQYGLNLILMSA
+257 IKKLYGLNLVLMSA
-271 QEAELVKDDIAEN
+271 QEATLVADEIAAN
-284 NIPVII
+284 NIPVIV

-304 SNIRIASSLEE
+304 SNIRIASSLEK

-350 IMALTSNVAKSFSI
+350 IMALTSNVAKSFNI
-364 PDRGIIKKG
+364 PDRGLLQNG

-381 DDDPLEPST
+381 EDDPLEPST
-390 FPHKV
+390 FPVKV

-409 RLTERYINKDSL
+409 RLTERYVDKRDL

>member
-1 MNKTILLI
+1 MIKIIYCLALSFI
-9 TLVFI
+9 SISAFSQTL
-14 VSCSNSTDDVDV
+14 
-26 QTIVIKGGEIHT
+26 VIKGGEIYT
-38 GMNEESFVGDILIE
+38 GLNQESFIGDILIE

-60 RNSLKGDIVVDASNK
+60 TKPLKGDVVVDASNK

-94 AISETRDGGSD
+94 AISETRDGDSD
-105 IYSMGFSVYDAINPN
+105 IYSMGFSVFDAINPN

-153 LLDSSLKVNGIP
+153 LLDGSLRVNGMP

-191 LEFASTLDENDISS
+191 LDFASILDEKDMASS
-205 QRNIS
+205 KKIS
-210 EAIWGYKIGYS
+210 EAIEDFEIAEL

-257 IKKQYGLNLILMSA
+257 IKKLYRLNLVLMSA
-271 QEAELVKDDIAEN
+271 QEATLVADEIAEN

-304 SNIRIASSLEE
+304 SNIRIAGSLEK

-350 IMALTSNVAKSFSI
+350 IMALTSNVAESFNI
-364 PDRGIIKKG
+364 PERGRLQQG
-373 MKADIVIW
+373 MKADLVIW
-381 DDDPLEPST
+381 EGDPLEPST
-390 FPHKV
+390 FPSKV
-395 FINGNDMDLTTRSS
+395 YINGNDMDLSTRSS
-409 RLTERYINKDSL
+409 RLTERYIDKRDL

>member
-1 MNKTILLI
+1 MIKIIYCLALS
-9 TLVFI
+9 FI
-14 VSCSNSTDDVDV
+14 SISAFS
-26 QTIVIKGGEIHT
+26 QTIVIKGGEIYT
-38 GMNEESFVGDILIE
+38 GLNQESFIGDILIE

-60 RNSLKGDIVVDASNK
+60 TKPLKGDVVVDASNK

-94 AISETRDGGSD
+94 AISETRDGDSD
-105 IYSMGFSVYDAINPN
+105 IYSMGFSVFDAINPN

-153 LLDSSLKVNGIP
+153 LLDGSLRVNGMP

-191 LEFASTLDENDISS
+191 LDFASILDEKDMASS
-205 QRNIS
+205 KKIS
-210 EAIWGYKIGYS
+210 EAIEDFEIAEL

-257 IKKQYGLNLILMSA
+257 IKKLYGLNLVLMSA
-271 QEAELVKDDIAEN
+271 QEATLVADEIAVN
-284 NIPVII
+284 NIPVIV

-304 SNIRIASSLEE
+304 SNIRIAASLEK

-350 IMALTSNVAKSFSI
+350 IMALTSNVAESFNI
-364 PDRGIIKKG
+364 PERGRLQQG
-373 MKADIVIW
+373 MKADLVIW
-381 DDDPLEPST
+381 EGDPLEPST
-390 FPHKV
+390 FPSKV
-395 FINGNDMDLTTRSS
+395 YINGNDMDLSTRSS
-409 RLTERYINKDSL
+409 RLTERYVDKRDL

>member
-1 MNKTILLI
+1 MIRIIFCFALC
-9 TLVFI
+9 FI
-14 VSCSNSTDDVDV
+14 SISAYS

-38 GMNEESFVGDILIE
+38 GLNEEPFVGDILID

-60 RNSLKGDIVVDASNK
+60 TKSLKGDVVVDASNK

-94 AISETRDGGSD
+94 AISETRDGDSD

-144 PLSGMASFL
+144 PLSGMASYL
-153 LLDSSLKVNGIP
+153 LLDGSLRVNGMP
-165 DVALTGEIGAL
+165 DVALTGEIGAI
-176 SSGSRAESLILLRDL
+176 SSGSRAESLILLKDL
-191 LEFASTLDENDISS
+191 LEFASTLDEKDMSS
-205 QRNIS
+205 PKKIS
-210 EAIWGYKIGYS
+210 EAIEDFEIAEL
-221 MDLQPRDVI
+221 MDLHPRDVI
-230 ALYNLLNN
+230 ALYSLLNN
-238 NLPLII
+238 NLPLVI

-257 IKKQYGLNLILMSA
+257 IKKLYGLNLILMSA
-271 QEAELVKDDIAEN
+271 QEAELVKNEIAEN
-284 NIPVII
+284 KIPVII

-304 SNIRIASSLEE
+304 SNIRISASLEE
-315 AGIKVMFSESRTH
+315 VGIKVMFSESRTH

-350 IMALTSNVAKSFSI
+350 IMALTSNVAKSFNI
-364 PDRGIIKKG
+364 TDRGILKKG
-373 MKADIVIW
+373 MKADIVVW
-381 DDDPLEPST
+381 EDDPLEPST
-390 FPHKV
+390 FPMKV
-395 FINGNDMDLTTRSS
+395 FIDGNDMDLTTRSS
-409 RLTERYINKDSL
+409 RLTERYVDKRDL

>member
-1 MNKTILLI
+1 MIKIIYCLALSFI
-9 TLVFI
+9 SISAFSQTL
-14 VSCSNSTDDVDV
+14 
-26 QTIVIKGGEIHT
+26 VIKGGEIYT
-38 GMNEESFVGDILIE
+38 GLNQESFIGDILIE

-60 RNSLKGDIVVDASNK
+60 TKPLKGDVVVDASNK

-94 AISETRDGGSD
+94 AISETRDGDSD
-105 IYSMGFSVYDAINPN
+105 IYSMGFSVFDAINPN

-153 LLDSSLKVNGIP
+153 LLDGSLRVNGMP

-191 LEFASTLDENDISS
+191 LDFASILDEKDMASS
-205 QRNIS
+205 KKIS
-210 EAIWGYKIGYS
+210 EAIEDFEIAEL

-257 IKKQYGLNLILMSA
+257 IKKLYRLNLVLMSA
-271 QEAELVKDDIAEN
+271 QEATLVADEIAEN

-304 SNIRIASSLEE
+304 SNIRIAASLEK

-350 IMALTSNVAKSFSI
+350 IMALTSNVAESFNI
-364 PDRGIIKKG
+364 PERGRLQQG
-373 MKADIVIW
+373 MKADLVIW
-381 DDDPLEPST
+381 EGDPLEPST
-390 FPHKV
+390 FPSKV
-395 FINGNDMDLTTRSS
+395 YINGNDMDLSTRSS
-409 RLTERYINKDSL
+409 RLTERYIDKRDL

>member
-1 MNKTILLI
+1 MIKIIYSLALS
-9 TLVFI
+9 FI
-14 VSCSNSTDDVDV
+14 SISAFS
-26 QTIVIKGGEIHT
+26 QTIVIKGGEIYT
-38 GMNEESFVGDILIE
+38 GLNQESFIGDILIE

-60 RNSLKGDIVVDASNK
+60 TKPLKGDVVVDASNK

-94 AISETRDGGSD
+94 AISETRDGDSD

-153 LLDSSLKVNGIP
+153 LLDGSLRVNGMP

-191 LEFASTLDENDISS
+191 LEFASILDEKDMASS
-205 QRNIS
+205 KKIS
-210 EAIWGYKIGYS
+210 EAIEDFEIAEL

-257 IKKQYGLNLILMSA
+257 IKKLYGLNLVLMSA
-271 QEAELVKDDIAEN
+271 QEATLVADEIAAN
-284 NIPVII
+284 NIPVIV

-304 SNIRIASSLEE
+304 SNIRIASSLEK
-315 AGIKVMFSESRTH
+315 AGIKIMFSESRTH

-350 IMALTSNVAKSFSI
+350 IMALTSNVAESFNI
-364 PDRGIIKKG
+364 PERGRLQQG
-373 MKADIVIW
+373 MKADLVIW
-381 DDDPLEPST
+381 EGDPLEPST
-390 FPHKV
+390 FPSKV
-395 FINGNDMDLTTRSS
+395 YINGNDMDLSTRSS
-409 RLTERYINKDSL
+409 RLTERYIDKRDL

>member
-1 MNKTILLI
+1 MNKVIFFFALSLI
-9 TLVFI
+9 SIHTY
-14 VSCSNSTDDVDV
+14 S
-26 QTIVIKGGEIHT
+26 QTTGIRGGEIHT
-38 GMNEESFVGDILIE
+38 GLNEEPFVGDILIE

-60 RNSLKGDIVVDASNK
+60 RNALKGDLIIDAANS

-94 AISETRDGGSD
+94 ALSETRDGDSNM
-105 IYSMGFSVYDAINPN
+105 YSMGFSVYDAINPN

-144 PLSGMASFL
+144 PLSGMASYFL
-153 LLDSSLKVNGIP
+153 LDGSLRVNGIP
-165 DVALTGEIGAL
+165 DIALTGEIGAI
-176 SSGSRAESLILLRDL
+176 SSGSRAESLILLKDL
-191 LEFASTLDENDISS
+191 LEFASNLSEKDISS
-205 QRNIS
+205 SMKIS
-210 EAIWGYKIGYS
+210 EAMES
-221 MDLQPRDVI
+221 FEVAELMELQPRDVI
-230 ALYNLLNN
+230 ALYNLLNKK
-238 NLPLII
+238 LPLII
-244 KTNRASD
+244 NVNRASD

-257 IKKQYGLNLILMSA
+257 IKKLYGLNLILMSA
-271 QEAELVKDDIAEN
+271 QEAELVKNEIAKN
-284 NIPVII
+284 SIPVII

-304 SNIRIASSLEE
+304 SSIRIAASLEE

-350 IMALTSNVAKSFSI
+350 IMALTSNVAKSFNI
-364 PDRGIIKKG
+364 PDRGILQKG

-381 DDDPLEPST
+381 EDDPLEPST
-390 FPHKV
+390 FPEKV

-409 RLTERYINKDSL
+409 RLTKRYTDKRDL